1 MKYLAIETAT
11 ECCSVALFIDD
22 EIISESEVAPHRHND
37 IVLPMCERVLAQAQL
52 SLAQLD
58 GIAFGRGP
66 GAFTG
71 VRLAASVTQGIA
83 LAQDLPVVPV
93 SSLAALAQ
101 AAYSIQKASQVLSCI
116 DARMQEIY
124 FALYQLDEN
133 KIMQVLG
140 EEQVSKPGLI
150 DVKIEEHC
158 VGCGSG
164 WKAYA
169 EALLERCGRDIAFD
183 AAATPQAEYVAMLA
197 KQHFDRGETISA
209 TEAVPVYVRDN
220 VAKKPKRKTVC

>member
-11 ECCSVALFIDD
+11 ECCSVALFIDG
-22 EIISESEVAPHRHND
+22 EVISESEVAPHRHNE
-37 IVLPMCERVLAQAQL
+37 IVLPMCERILAQAQI

-101 AAYSIQKASQVLSCI
+101 AAYSSQKASQVLPCI

-150 DVKIEEHC
+150 DVEIEEHC

-164 WKAYA
+164 WKVYA
-169 EALLERCGRDIAFD
+169 EVLLKRCGKDIAFD
-183 AAATPQAEYVAMLA
+183 AAATPQAEYVAILA
-197 KQHFDRGETISA
+197 EYYFDHGETVSA
-209 TEAVPVYVRDN
+209 TEAVPVYVRDD
-220 VAKKPKRKTVC
+220 VAKKPKRKTVF